1 MEEKRRYRRF
11 RVDVLEINGRMVLA
25 DNVKILDISAGGVSL
40 KADRRLD
47 VGTEYTLRMEEEEE
61 GKILTVK
68 GNIVWS
74 VLSETREVPGGDIVP
89 VYTAGM
95 RLTDVSGDKSSEI
108 MTFIETHKQKVYES
122 VDLSKIND
130 LRHNVRVHVNAPE
143 KSSLNFSESYRVKIL
158 SLSGMLIESVHPLNI
173 EIRLAMEITLPEYGA
188 VGFTGRVASCRLVK
202 DREHGH
208 FDIGI
213 EFKEMS
219 EDGEEKL
226 KEFILMLHREDEDE

>member
-11 RVDVLEINGRMVLA
+11 RVDIMEINGRMVFA

-40 KADRRLD
+40 KADRRLNI
-47 VGTEYTLRMEEEEE
+47 GTEYTLKMEEE
-61 GKILTVK
+61 GKILTVR

-74 VLSETREVPGGDIVP
+74 VLSETRQIPGGDIVP

-95 RLTDVSGDKSSEI
+95 RFTDFSEEKSSEI
-108 MTFIETHKQKVYES
+108 INFIRAHRQKVYES

-130 LRHNVRVHVNAPE
+130 LRHDVRVHINTAD
-143 KSSLNFSESYRVKIL
+143 KSTLNFSESYKVQIL
-158 SLSGMLIESVHPLNI
+158 SLSGMLIQSDHPLDI
-173 EIRLAMEITLPEYGA
+173 EATLTMEITLPEYGP
-188 VGFTGRVASCRLVK
+188 VGFTGRVASSRLVT
-202 DREHGH
+202 DRGHGH
-208 FDIGI
+208 FDVGV

-219 EDGEEKL
+219 EAGEERL

>member
-1 MEEKRRYRRF
+1 MDEKRRYRRF
-11 RVDVLEINGRMVLA
+11 RVDVMEINGRMIFA

-40 KADRRLD
+40 KADRRLNI
-47 VGTEYTLRMEEEEE
+47 GTEYALKMEEE

-95 RLTDVSGDKSSEI
+95 KFTDVTGEKSSEI
-108 MTFIETHKQKVYES
+108 TNFIEAHKQRAYES

-130 LRHNVRVHVNAPE
+130 LRHEIRVHINAPE
-143 KSSLNFSESYRVKIL
+143 KSSLTSSESYRVKIL
-158 SLSGMLIESVHPLNI
+158 SLSGMLIESDHPLNI
-173 EIRLAMEITLPEYGA
+173 EVALPMEITLPEYGA
-188 VGFTGRVASCRLVK
+188 VGFTGRVASCRLVN
-202 DREHGH
+202 DREHGN

-219 EDGEEKL
+219 EDIQERL